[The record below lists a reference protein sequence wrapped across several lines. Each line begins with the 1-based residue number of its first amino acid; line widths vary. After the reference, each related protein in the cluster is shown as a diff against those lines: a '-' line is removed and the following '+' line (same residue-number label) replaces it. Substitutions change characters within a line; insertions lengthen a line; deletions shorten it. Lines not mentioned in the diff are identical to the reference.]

1 MNGQISEARLRR
13 KAKGKRFL
21 LIFVCIFL
29 ALVIGIGSAV
39 GIYLAVKSSKT
50 AVRLGNISVSEGSAR
65 FLVST
70 FKSDYIALLSNNKIA
85 AYDSERFW
93 NSEAEDGTKY
103 RDMLDSYIKDRL
115 LSLAASASIYKDTLG
130 KEDSRRVAE
139 NTAEEILS
147 LRFDG
152 DKSRFNAEAEPYG
165 FDYDDYTDAIELLYC
180 ESAAMEAIY
189 GKNGENLERYP
200 EQCDDY
206 FDSFVRV
213 KILFLM
219 ENDRY
224 SLDENGNYI
233 ENPEDGG
240 KTALTH
246 PMSESEKASRAA
258 LIERLR
264 SLVAGTGSES
274 ITENTVDYYQKSA
287 KGDYEKSDGDPYW
300 KDGAYIGYYFN
311 KDSRATELFSERY
324 EGVVEAALDMKV
336 GEYRIV
342 DCPTIDGVC
351 LIYRC
356 EAERKAYQNEDNPFF
371 TDFYENASSY
381 LYGEVI
387 EGYRDEVTY
396 GSQYSEIDLVTQKKT
411 SKFNLYAFVK

>member
-1 MNGQISEARLRR
+1 
-13 KAKGKRFL
+13 L

-29 ALVIGIGSAV
+29 ALVIGIGSFA
-39 GIYLAVKSSKT
+39 GIYLAIKNSKT
-50 AVRLGNISVSEGSAR
+50 AVKLGSVSVSEGSAR

-93 NSEAEDGTKY
+93 NKEAEAGTTY

-130 KEDSRRVAE
+130 KNDAREVAE
-139 NTAEEILS
+139 KTAENILS

-152 DKSRFNAEAEPYG
+152 DKSKFNTEAEPYG
-165 FDYDDYTDAIELLYC
+165 FEYDDYIEAIELLYC
-180 ESAAMEAIY
+180 ESAAMESIY
-189 GKNGENLERYP
+189 GENGKNLESYP
-200 EQCDDY
+200 EQCVDY
-206 FDSFVRV
+206 LDNFVRV

-224 SLDENGNYI
+224 SLDENKNYI
-233 ENPEDGG
+233 ENPDDGG
-240 KTALTH
+240 ETALTH
-246 PMSESEKASRAA
+246 PMSESEKAARAA

-264 SLVAGTGSES
+264 SLVSGTGGES
-274 ITENTVDYYQKSA
+274 MTENTVDYYQKSA
-287 KGDYEKSDGDPYW
+287 TGDYEKSDGDPYW
-300 KDGAYIGYYFN
+300 PDGEYIGYYFN
-311 KDSRATELFSERY
+311 KSSRATALFSKRY
-324 EGVVEAALDMKV
+324 EGVVEAAFDMKV

-351 LIYRC
+351 LLYRC
-356 EAERKAYQNEDNPFF
+356 NTESKAYKNEENPFF
-371 TDFYENASSY
+371 ADFYENAASH

-387 EGYRDEVTY
+387 EAYRSEISY
-396 GSQYSEIDLVTQKKT
+396 GKPYSEIDLITQKKS
-411 SKFNLYAFVK
+411 SKFDVYAFVK